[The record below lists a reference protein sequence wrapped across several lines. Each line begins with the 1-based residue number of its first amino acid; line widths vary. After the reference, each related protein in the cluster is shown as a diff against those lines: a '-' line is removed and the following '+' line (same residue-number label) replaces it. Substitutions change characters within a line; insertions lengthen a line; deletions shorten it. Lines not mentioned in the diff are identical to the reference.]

1 MESEAPQQSA
11 QLWMN
16 SLCSTHP
23 ALHQNAPK
31 LPTKRF
37 ITPFYSLLPTPTRVT
52 TRHPHALVSPRHFPG
67 FYETTQT
74 NRHRTARP
82 PAPSPASSAPPGPP
96 QSPPGRAQSR
106 GLLAD
111 ANWPPRQEKAR
122 AFNSRQGS
130 SFQLLVD
137 VSRAVWRIFD
147 KDPPARPAGVV

>member
-1 MESEAPQQSA
+1 MARLESEVFVESEAPQQSA

-16 SLCSTHP
+16 SLYSTP
-23 ALHQNAPK
+23 STPPKRPQTAHQ
-31 LPTKRF
+31 TF
-37 ITPFYSLLPTPTRVT
+37 IRPFYSLLPTPTRVT

-67 FYETTQT
+67 FYVMTQT

-106 GLLAD
+106 ELVAD

-137 VSRAVWRIFD
+137 LCQ
-147 KDPPARPAGVV
+147 PL